1 MKKMDVFSVRE
12 LRNHSARLMKGAEN
26 GQLSI
31 ITKRGKP
38 TFVAVPF
45 GEQTLRLGV
54 EKDLAL
60 NLFQSGAVSIV
71 KAARMAGMPV
81 AGFMELL
88 GRLEIT
94 AVDYPVEELANE
106 FSL

>member
-1 MKKMDVFSVRE
+1 MKKMNIFSVRE
-12 LRNHSARLMKGAEN
+12 LRNHSARFIKDAEN
-26 GQLSI
+26 GQISI

-38 TFVAVPF
+38 TVMAVPF

-60 NLFQSGAVSIV
+60 NLFQSGAVSLV
-71 KAARMAGMPV
+71 KAAQLAGMSV
-81 AGFMELL
+81 AGFIELL

>member
-1 MKKMDVFSVRE
+1 MKPIDVYSVRD
-12 LRNHSARLMKGAEN
+12 LRNHSARLMKGAEK

-38 TFVAVPF
+38 TIVAVPF
-45 GEQTLRLGV
+45 GKQTLSLGV

-60 NLFQSGAVSIV
+60 NLFQSGVLSLV
-71 KAARMAGMPV
+71 KAAQMAGMSIPE
-81 AGFMELL
+81 FMDLL
-88 GRLEIT
+88 AQLEIP

-106 FSL
+106 VSL

>member
-1 MKKMDVFSVRE
+1 MKEIDVFSVRE
-12 LRNHSARLMKGAEN
+12 LRNHSARLMKDAEK

-38 TFVAVPF
+38 TIMAVPF
-45 GEQTLRLGV
+45 SGQTLHLGV

-60 NLFQSGAVSIV
+60 NLFQSGTISLV

-81 AGFMELL
+81 SGFMELL

-94 AVDYPVEELANE
+94 AVDYPVEELADE
-106 FSL
+106 ISL